1 MVLYLSVRIKMARV
15 IIILRITITMITCIC
30 QLESL
35 TFKLWL
41 FILCV
46 KLRRLLFQ
54 SEICVIGKWKL
65 FYSDIVWWQDRKIPI
80 SLFPHIH
87 IGLSEN
93 HGPIYIH
100 IHCINTALL
109 TWTLTPLYV
118 SVKCIFFDLF
128 D

>member
-1 MVLYLSVRIKMARV
+1 M
-15 IIILRITITMITCIC
+15 MITGIC

-54 SEICVIGKWKL
+54 SEICVIGTGKL
-65 FYSDIVWWQDRKIPI
+65 FYSDIVWWQDRKIPM
-80 SLFPHIH
+80 SLFPHSH

-93 HGPIYIH
+93 HGPISTSI
-100 IHCINTALL
+100 ALIL
-109 TWTLTPLYV
+109 LY
-118 SVKCIFFDLF
+118 
-128 D
+128 